1 VEAEKEMAV
10 RRVKD
15 GGVAEKQRGQASA
28 LYGIAGKIPDK
39 SVGGRLVVGFLD
51 TIYKA
56 WNGE

>member
-1 VEAEKEMAV
+1 VEAEKERAV

-28 LYGIAGKIPDK
+28 LYGLAGKIPDK
-39 SVGGRLVVGFLD
+39 NVGGRLVVGFLD
-51 TIYKA
+51 TIHKA